1 VGATAP
7 ARSFAPRFSALR
19 SGIRKELTMSQTN
32 LLTSWEEKEETL
44 EGGFRVTR
52 ISFGGDRHVMAIL
65 GAVIE
70 QYNFLAQRERPSEED
85 LYSMV
90 GSRVTLIRTGE
101 NMLGG
106 GLLVAQ
112 EGKLFAGASGLGILP
127 KGARKNGW
135 RVKPHT
141 VLDVLPGYDTD
152 GAVELAGR
160 VREHFPKLKPF
171 DRTRLEELPSNSET
185 LSLCLFGTYQM
196 PDSAQVDALYLA
208 SEYDRVDDIVEG
220 VVLLRP
226 QNGVS
231 EHGSRY
237 GDQLLHHDVLGEV
250 VGFEPISFAEGIHL
264 CNLDFEEAYEQV
276 IGKKVA
282 A

>member
-1 VGATAP
+1 
-7 ARSFAPRFSALR
+7 
-19 SGIRKELTMSQTN
+19 MSQTN
-32 LLTSWEEKEETL
+32 LLTSWEEKEERW
-44 EGGFRVTR
+44 GDGFVRT
-52 ISFGGDRHVMAIL
+52 SFSIGGDRHAMAIMNAVL
-65 GAVIE
+65 GR
-70 QYNFLAQRERPSEED
+70 YNFLVERERPSEED
-85 LYSMV
+85 LRLLI
-90 GSRVTLIRTGE
+90 GSKVTLIRTGE
-101 NMLGG
+101 NVLGG

-127 KGARKNGW
+127 KGARKNGY
-135 RVKPHT
+135 RVKPST
-141 VLDVLPGYDTD
+141 VLDVLPGYDTA

-276 IGKKVA
+276 IGRKLVPA
-282 A
+282 